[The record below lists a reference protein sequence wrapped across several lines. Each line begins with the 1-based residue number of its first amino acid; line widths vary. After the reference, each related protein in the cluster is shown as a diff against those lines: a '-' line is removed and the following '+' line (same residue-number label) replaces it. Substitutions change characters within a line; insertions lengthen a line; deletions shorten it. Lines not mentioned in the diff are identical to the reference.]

1 MLQNFFDKNLNIK
14 VFFILAAVVFS
25 LYGKTVFY
33 NFVYFDDDVLILDK
47 QNYLKA
53 ANIKN
58 IVTDPVFARE
68 NDKYYRPVLNLSF
81 LSDKIVYNVKPY
93 GYHLTNVLIHLS
105 AIFSIFLMFSL
116 LKYDKILSFLFTLLF
131 AVHPS
136 LVKAVAWIPGRND
149 SLLALF
155 CVLSFYFF
163 VKYCNNNGR
172 YNLFFHILFFILSL
186 FTKETAVVSVFVY
199 IFYIIA
205 EKYKIKKYLNI
216 IYVWLGLITVFF
228 VIRHFIFSY
237 QPADTPIYI
246 LFNSA
251 LTNIPVLIRYI
262 QLIIFPTDIS
272 ILASKID
279 INYFHFSY
287 TVILFILLF
296 FTAKNKIRL
305 RFVIFYSL
313 WFLLYIIPSCLVPNN
328 NYDVHRIYLPMAGI
342 FLLLAEISE
351 DFYKK
356 NTKMISIFLIV
367 ISSIFFLI
375 SFYQTDKFKNKQ
387 IFWVNALIDNPES
400 DVANANVAGLL
411 TDSYRYNDAEK
422 KYLKAISLA
431 PKESKHYV
439 NLAVLYIH
447 MNNIKEAEIY
457 LLKALNLNSY
467 NEMIY
472 YNLAQIYK
480 HEGKK
485 ESAIA
490 MKNKY
495 LEIFKTQNRYD
506 KPLEIKIE

>member
-25 LYGKTVFY
+25 LYGKTIFY

-53 ANIKN
+53 SNIKN

-81 LSDKIVYNVKPY
+81 LSDKMIYNVKPY

-105 AIFSIFLMFSL
+105 AVFSIFLMFSL

-131 AVHPS
+131 AVHPA

-172 YNLFFHILFFILSL
+172 YNLFFHILLFILSL
-186 FTKETAVVSVFVY
+186 FTKETAIISILIY
-199 IFYIIA
+199 ALYIIINN
-205 EKYKIKKYLNI
+205 YPIKRYLSI
-216 IYVWLGLITVFF
+216 ILTWIAITIIFF
-228 VIRHFIFSY
+228 IIRYFIFSY
-237 QPADTPIYI
+237 QVTETPIGLLVKSAFLNLPILIKYI
-246 LFNSA
+246 H
-251 LTNIPVLIRYI
+251 T
-262 QLIIFPTDIS
+262 IIFPTDIS

-279 INYFHFSY
+279 INYFNFFY
-287 TVILFILLF
+287 TIVCFILLF
-296 FTAKNKIRL
+296 FLSKNKISL
-305 RFVIFYSL
+305 KLIIFCIF
-313 WFLLYIIPSCLVPNN
+313 WFLLYILPSCLVPNN
-328 NYDVHRIYLPMAGI
+328 NYDIHRIYLPMVGI
-342 FLLLAEISE
+342 FLLLLEVGKEYYLKRPRTI
-351 DFYKK
+351 
-356 NTKMISIFLIV
+356 TIFLLV
-367 ISSIFFLI
+367 IAVMFFLI
-375 SFYQTDKFKNKQ
+375 SFIQTDKFKDKK
-387 IFWVNALIDNPES
+387 IFWVSSLIENP
-400 DVANANVAGLL
+400 DLGIANGNVALL
-411 TDSYRYNDAEK
+411 LCNAHQYKEAEK
-422 KYLKAISLA
+422 KYFKAISLE
-431 PKESKHYV
+431 PWESKHYV

-447 MNNIKEAEIY
+447 MNNIKKSEDY
-457 LLKALNLNSY
+457 LLKALNLNKY

-480 HEGKK
+480 YKGQK
-485 ESAIA
+485 ELAYE

-495 LEIFKTQNRYD
+495 LDVFKIQNRYD